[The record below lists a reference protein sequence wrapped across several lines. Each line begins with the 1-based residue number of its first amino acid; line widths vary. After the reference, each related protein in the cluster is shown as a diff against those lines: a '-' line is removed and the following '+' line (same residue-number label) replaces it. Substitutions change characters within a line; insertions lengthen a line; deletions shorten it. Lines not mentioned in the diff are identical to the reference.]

1 MGNYDD
7 APLADEQV
15 PRRRRRWPLVVA
27 AVLAA
32 LVVGG
37 VAGYLLRAGT
47 EPDTELRFADPTP
60 TAPAPPPT
68 PAPDPGTA
76 PCLEAGRVGASVLE
90 QLETAVRAIGE
101 LDPTALREV
110 LDRLQPLQ
118 RELERAVADCSD
130 EFTPAPSPTLPPPPG
145 IPTG

>member
-7 APLADEQV
+7 PQLADGQRR
-15 PRRRRRWPLVVA
+15 PRYRWPLLVA
-27 AVLAA
+27 TVLAA

-47 EPDTELRFADPTP
+47 EPDPGLPVATPAP
-60 TAPAPPPT
+60 TAPAPPP
-68 PAPDPGTA
+68 PAAAEPGTA

-90 QLETAVRAIGE
+90 QLEAAVRAIGR

-118 RELERAVADCSD
+118 GELERAVADCS
-130 EFTPAPSPTLPPPPG
+130 ERVTPTPTPALPPPPG
-145 IPTG
+145 IPAG